1 MELLVVIAVIG
12 IIAAI
17 AIPAMAGIFGTAETN
32 KTKRNAQNI
41 ANTFAGAKAVGNTT
55 TFADKAAAV
64 TAITQNGLSGV
75 AGFSGRN
82 FVAKMTSTEA
92 TAAEAYLAYDTG
104 TAMLTYTADG
114 GESVSSGG
122 GAPPPDPNPNP
133 WRDTGAVFATQAEAD
148 AQKISYDTDHQPN
161 EHRVVASGSNWIV
174 QFRSPTY

>member
-1 MELLVVIAVIG
+1 MVIAVIG

-75 AGFSGRN
+75 AGGLSAAQPGGVCAGAASRGR
-82 FVAKMTSTEA
+82 
-92 TAAEAYLAYDTG
+92 G
-104 TAMLTYTADG
+104 RG
-114 GESVSSGG
+114 
-122 GAPPPDPNPNP
+122 
-133 WRDTGAVFATQAEAD
+133 
-148 AQKISYDTDHQPN
+148 
-161 EHRVVASGSNWIV
+161 
-174 QFRSPTY
+174 